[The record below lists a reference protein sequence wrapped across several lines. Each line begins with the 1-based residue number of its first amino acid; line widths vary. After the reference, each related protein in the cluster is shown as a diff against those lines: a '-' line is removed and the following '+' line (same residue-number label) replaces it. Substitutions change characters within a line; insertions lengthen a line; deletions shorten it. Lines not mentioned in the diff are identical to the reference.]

1 MGARAEAL
9 AQKVEQAN
17 TSLIETI
24 KGSTPEQWGA
34 KCADNDW
41 SQGFAG
47 YHAATSVGSIAG
59 MVKMIAS
66 GEPFTP
72 VTFAQI
78 DEGNAAVHKEHAN
91 ATQDE
96 ALELAKS
103 NSPGAVDMVRKF
115 SDEDL
120 DRKVTLAV
128 GLPEM
133 AVEQVV
139 EMLMV
144 GHTIGHTES
153 ITKAR

>member
-1 MGARAEAL
+1 MSARSEAL
-9 AQKVEQAN
+9 AVKVDHVNKQP
-17 TSLIETI
+17 SDTI
-24 KGSTPEQWGA
+24 DGRTQEQWIA
-34 KCADNDW
+34 KCADNDL

-47 YHAATSVGSIAG
+47 FHAATSVGGIAG
-59 MVKMIAS
+59 IVKGMAS

-78 DEGNAAVHKEHAN
+78 DQQNAVLHGARAN
-91 ATQDE
+91 ATKDE
-96 ALELAKS
+96 ALQLAKS
-103 NSPGAVDMVRKF
+103 NSPVAEEMVRNF
-115 SDEDL
+115 TDEEL

-133 AVEQVV
+133 TVEQVI

-144 GHTIGHTES
+144 GHTAGHMES